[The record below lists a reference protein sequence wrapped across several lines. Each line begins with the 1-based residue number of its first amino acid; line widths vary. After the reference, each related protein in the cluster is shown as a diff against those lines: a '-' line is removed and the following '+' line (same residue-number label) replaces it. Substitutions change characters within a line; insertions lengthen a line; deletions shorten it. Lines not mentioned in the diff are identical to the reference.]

1 MPYQTLSQRGSWRFS
16 SFWRVMERR
25 LVVTDLSK
33 ECVTFIFTG
42 SRFMKNA
49 SEGWEAGIY
58 IGKVWPVDVIGGE
71 PTGRCGRWT
80 LNPWRWRKNIP
91 LKWSEP
97 LSQQCSITIQKT
109 RTSITLL
116 WKSQN
121 SHGYVARRPHQVTIQ
136 MSFKLQCKHNQNTKN
151 FIW

>member
-1 MPYQTLSQRGSWRFS
+1 VYNLERWCIIWNDSGLLEHDTPLLGKWRPTFWRNVLPSSSRAQGSWRMPV
-16 SFWRVMERR
+16 RAE
-25 LVVTDLSK
+25 K
-33 ECVTFIFTG
+33 QG
-42 SRFMKNA
+42 
-49 SEGWEAGIY
+49 Y

-97 LSQQCSITIQKT
+97 LTQQCSITIQKT
-109 RTSITLL
+109 RTSITLI

-121 SHGYVARRPHQVTIQ
+121 SRGYVARRPHQVTIQ
-136 MSFKLQCKHNQNTKN
+136 MSFELQCKHNQNTKN
-151 FIW
+151 VIW